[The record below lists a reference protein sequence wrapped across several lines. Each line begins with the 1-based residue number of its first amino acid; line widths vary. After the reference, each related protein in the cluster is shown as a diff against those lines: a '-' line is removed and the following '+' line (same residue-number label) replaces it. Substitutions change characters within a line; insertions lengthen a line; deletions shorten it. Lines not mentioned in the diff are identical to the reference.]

1 MKNPVVI
8 PTSRESCPLQLVQKP
23 VDTARVKISIHFENF
38 MERIIKLC
46 GRKAK
51 FLNTAASGIC
61 ASLVF
66 DTLILI
72 FTLRRHV
79 FNSRHTILT

>member
-1 MKNPVVI
+1 MRNPVVI
-8 PTSRESCPLQLVQKP
+8 PTSRENCPLQRVQQP
-23 VDTARVKISIHFENF
+23 VDTVKVKISIHFENF
-38 MERIIKLC
+38 MERISKKC

-61 ASLVF
+61 VSLLF

-72 FTLRRHV
+72 FTLRRQV
-79 FNSRHTILT
+79 SNSRHRY